1 MSRHFRILEK
11 ANLEKDLFG
20 EQTEAE
26 TPADFPLSQEPDE
39 DEAAKPEP
47 VQAVAAA
54 VPVAPPEP
62 IAPVQPPR
70 PSPRPSPQPAS
81 YDFVG
86 DWREELAQLL
96 GLGSLPDRMRIGV
109 CPLGRMRN
117 ATETAA
123 ALGQWIAARS
133 TSLVVI
139 VEASFDSPHAA
150 RFFSTRRLGLAE
162 AMATREPRWEH
173 FIHNSAH
180 PGLKVMPAGRNPS
193 LKQLTADPSAFRNLL
208 GELDKLFDCVIVL
221 LPNPLVAGF
230 EKLLAE
236 DSTDIVFPVIAPGRV
251 TARQAAQA
259 RRKLAAGAA
268 RVAAALVSTGDAAIE
283 ATDAEY
289 VAGHA
294 ENAPLGDLHA

>member
-20 EQTEAE
+20 EQKESE
-26 TPADFPLSQEPDE
+26 IPADFPLPQEPDE
-39 DEAAKPEP
+39 DEETRPEP

-54 VPVAPPEP
+54 VQATPPEP
-62 IAPVQPPR
+62 SAPATPPR
-70 PSPRPSPQPAS
+70 PSRRPSPQPAS

-96 GLGSLPDRMRIGV
+96 GLASLPDRMRIGI
-109 CPLGRMRN
+109 CPLGGLRN

-123 ALGQWIAARS
+123 ALAQWIAARS

-173 FIHNSAH
+173 FIHDSAH
-180 PGLKVMPAGRNPS
+180 PGVKVMPAGRNPAI
-193 LKQLTADPSAFRNLL
+193 KQLLTDQSGFRSVL
-208 GELDKLFDCVIVL
+208 GELDKMFDCVIVL
-221 LPNPLVAGF
+221 LPNPRVAGL
-230 EKLLAE
+230 ERLLQE

-268 RVAAALVSTGDAAIE
+268 RVAAALVSKGDAAAE
-283 ATDAEY
+283 ANDLEY
-289 VAGHA
+289 VAAHPEG
-294 ENAPLGDLHA
+294 APLGDLHA